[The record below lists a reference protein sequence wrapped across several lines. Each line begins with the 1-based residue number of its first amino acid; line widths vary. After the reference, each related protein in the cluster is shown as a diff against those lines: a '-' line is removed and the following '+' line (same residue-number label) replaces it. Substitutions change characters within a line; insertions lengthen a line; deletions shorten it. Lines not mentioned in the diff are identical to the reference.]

1 MILLLA
7 AQNQSQP
14 SYSLLQVGI
23 AALSGWDIM
32 RLAVRGCGEAI
43 IWMTSLLCGTALK
56 SSQTHHPYICSA
68 RQRLDAAGLLAGH
81 ITVAKFI

>member
-7 AQNQSQP
+7 IQNQSQP
-14 SYSLLQVGI
+14 SYSLFQVGT
-23 AALSGWDIM
+23 AALSGWDILH
-32 RLAVRGCGEAI
+32 LAVRGCGKAV

-56 SSQTHHPYICSA
+56 SSQNQHPYICSA
-68 RQRLDAAGLLAGH
+68 HQRLDAAGLVARH